1 MPDRIRASRKPLPTL
16 VVPRGTRQAVDRS
29 DHTPE
34 VQPRGTSLSKLQ
46 IRELAATLGPIQ
58 AVLPWAVLSAR
69 RPYVKDRADALFWK
83 VGHVSGP
90 GDEVNL
96 ASHWAPWDAAITVS
110 LPKIQPGQMFIVVFN
125 GWCNGSGVLA
135 YQASLGSG
143 DLPVSQ
149 GAFSLP
155 IALTNTDDSAWVK
168 LRVKTAPT
176 LLSVRSMEVWKVD

>member
-1 MPDRIRASRKPLPTL
+1 MPDRIRASRQPLPTL
-16 VVPRGTRQAVDRS
+16 IVPRGTRQAVERS

-46 IRELAATLGPIQ
+46 IRELAAILGPIQ
-58 AVLPWAVLSAR
+58 AVL
-69 RPYVKDRADALFWK
+69 
-83 VGHVSGP
+83 
-90 GDEVNL
+90 
-96 ASHWAPWDAAITVS
+96 
-110 LPKIQPGQMFIVVFN
+110 
-125 GWCNGSGVLA
+125 
-135 YQASLGSG
+135 SLGSG